1 MNLLRD
7 PIFLCEMKGDTRR
20 QLTLPGLLSEMS
32 AGRIASLPRLRPTQ
46 APYFHMFTCQL
57 AAMALDKAGRAFSAD
72 IDETTW
78 ANMISA
84 LAADSPTAF
93 DLVHADKAL
102 PAFLQPPVAE
112 GSKDGKEP
120 SIHLTPDEIDLV
132 GTTRA
137 HAQKRGFA
145 GAEPEHWIH
154 ALICRQTA
162 GGYAGKN
169 NFGVM
174 RAPGNHH
181 PRYLVSLVPSLCPS
195 ERFQRDVQGLLATK
209 GEVCAAAPFLDPN
222 HGTPLLW
229 TLPWDGDAQLAPNLI
244 GPWTIEIAMR
254 LRLVQTA
261 TNGIPGGIVCER
273 RLSNGR
279 RVSEGTQKSQSLLGR
294 MGDPWSP
301 IYVPSN
307 CAANLEGGRPTFEWV
322 ARLVFDTSVYQ
333 LPVLA
338 KRIPSV
344 DGEAPRWLRIEGIH
358 TKDGKTSWCEK
369 TLAIPSRARFSFDAV
384 KTPVV
389 LDMLADIG
397 LAHTQVLMPAMMAYF
412 EDDDLSQGQQAE
424 ARRDFYPTI
433 REVFSAEAEDAF
445 FASAAEA
452 ASDPEGSLARWRTC
466 AAEAMQKAY
475 EAFLESVPGRENA
488 SRRKRARGVG
498 ALRALMAKNWPVGP
512 ANIQASTNM
521 TNTRRADI
529 ETACNAIYKL
539 VTDPA
544 IVPLNHFAQIEN
556 FDVQSLEVRVPT
568 ACWKVLGLALPAS
581 IQSEL
586 EGSERLAWLAVAKA
600 AATLSKIGGV
610 PMAFGYAL
618 KEANV
623 SRIRYDHIMQPADDE
638 DRRMTLDSTLQMM
651 AGKGIGFYLKDVA
664 FQLLLKNSD
673 LTKEL
678 ERIDRDYV
686 RAELSATNKA
696 A

>member
-7 PIFLCEMKGDTRR
+7 PIFLCEMRNEGGVRR
-20 QLTLPGLLSEMS
+20 QLSLPGVLSEL
-32 AGRIASLPRLRPTQ
+32 AGGRIASFPKLRPTQ
-46 APYFHMFTCQL
+46 APYFHMFACQL
-57 AAMALDKAGRAFSAD
+57 AAMALDKAGRKFSAD
-72 IDETTW
+72 IDEATW
-78 ANMISA
+78 TSLILA
-84 LAADSPTAF
+84 LTPDSPTAF
-93 DLVHADKAL
+93 DLVQADKSL
-102 PAFLQPPVAE
+102 PAFLQPPVVE

-120 SIHLTPDEIDLV
+120 SIHVTPDEIDLV

-181 PRYLVSLVPSLCPS
+181 PRYLVSLIPSACPS
-195 ERFQRDVQGLLATK
+195 ARFQRDVAGLLATK
-209 GEVCAAAPFLDPN
+209 SEVLSAAPFLDAS

-229 TLPWDGDAQLAPNLI
+229 TLPWDGDAQLNPSMV
-244 GPWTIEIAMR
+244 GPWSIEIAMR
-254 LRLVQTA
+254 LRLIDTPDGLA
-261 TNGIPGGIVCER
+261 CER

-279 RVSEGTQKSQSLLGR
+279 RISEGTQKSLSLLGR
-294 MGDPWSP
+294 MGDPWAP

-307 CAANLEGGRPTFEWV
+307 CAANLEGGRPTFEWM
-322 ARLVFDTSVYQ
+322 ARLVFDSSVYQ

-338 KRIPSV
+338 KRIPDV
-344 DGEAPRWLRIEGIH
+344 DGDQPRWLRIEGIH

-397 LAHTQVLMPAMMAYF
+397 LAHQQVLMPAMMAYF

-433 REVFSAEAEDAF
+433 RESFSFHAEDAF

-466 AAEAMQKAY
+466 AAESMEKAY

-498 ALRALMAKNWPVGP
+498 ALRALLVKNWPGGSVSFQGK
-512 ANIQASTNM
+512 IMT

-529 ETACNAIYKL
+529 ETASNAILKL
-539 VTDPA
+539 VTNA
-544 IVPLNHFAQIEN
+544 NVIPLSQFTQIES
-556 FDVQSLEVRVPT
+556 FDVQGLEVRIPT
-568 ACWKVLGLALPAS
+568 AFWKVLGQALPAS
-581 IQSEL
+581 MQSEL
-586 EGSERLAWLAVAKA
+586 EGAERLAWLAVVKA
-600 AATLSKIGGV
+600 AATLSKIGGA
-610 PMAFGYAL
+610 PMAFGHAL

-623 SRIRYDHIMQPADDE
+623 SQIRYDHIMQPADDE
-638 DRRMTLDSTLQMM
+638 DRRLTLDSTLRMM
-651 AGKGIGFYLKDVA
+651 GDKGVAFYLKDVA
-664 FQLLLKNSD
+664 FQLLLKGQD
-673 LTKEL
+673 LTNEL
-678 ERIDRDYV
+678 ERIDRDFV
-686 RAELSATNKA
+686 RADMGKA